1 MVAVSP
7 AANSASRFLRAAF
20 LTLVFI
26 IACCDA
32 FRPPSLK
39 GMVSKSTIPTAKT
52 SVPRS
57 TFLRLIP
64 TGKRKAILPKAI
76 MVDQEERDE
85 SLPKLTTEIHKN
97 IHIDQRKLPTNIDIG
112 RLETWYL
119 DRLEDSYAY
128 TERYIKCPFFRRRY
142 GDILDD
148 VEGFVRFALVRPY
161 FQDSTARL
169 GPRISCKSIGKG
181 TKEKHLSVEKLLQI
195 LRKDWRSPSSKNGT
209 TDATTI
215 NEKGYY
221 VTGRMSTNIYRD
233 DCYFS
238 SPDPDLPLKGL
249 RKYIGVA
256 SHLFDSRASNS
267 KLLSLKEI
275 PGAKYQH
282 PSRIIEAE
290 WKMALTI
297 NLPWKPKLSEFTGS
311 TLYFLD
317 EENLICKHQET
328 WDISVLDAFWSMLPR
343 FKELQ
348 HAHNNHKKTMKSKAS
363 RCPFAAFASMISN
376 PHQQDSSTHS
386 FSSTASGKSEKQELD
401 TSIKCTKSVD
411 TTTIGEEELCI
422 GG

>member
-7 AANSASRFLRAAF
+7 AANSALRFLRAAF
-20 LTLVFI
+20 LTLVFAI
-26 IACCDA
+26 VFCNA

-39 GMVSKSTIPTAKT
+39 GMVSKSAIPTAKT
-52 SVPRS
+52 NIPRS

-64 TGKRKAILPKAI
+64 TGNRMAILPKAI
-76 MVDQEERDE
+76 MIDQEERDE

-97 IHIDQRKLPTNIDIG
+97 IHIDQRKLPTNINIG

-119 DRLEDSYAY
+119 DRLEDSYDY

-148 VEGFVRFALVRPY
+148 VEGLVRFALVRPY

-181 TKEKHLSVEKLLQI
+181 TKEKNLSVEKLQQI
-195 LRKDWRSPSSKNGT
+195 LRKDWRSPSSKNRT
-209 TDATTI
+209 TDATII

-256 SHLFDSRASNS
+256 SHLFDSRASHS

-275 PGAKYQH
+275 PGAEYQH
-282 PSRIIEAE
+282 PSRIIKAD

-328 WDISVLDAFWSMLPR
+328 WDISVLDAFWSMIPTW
-343 FKELQ
+343 KELQ
-348 HAHNNHKKTMKSKAS
+348 RAHKKTTKTKPS
-363 RCPFAAFASMISN
+363 RCPFAAFSSMISN
-376 PHQQDSSTHS
+376 PHHEDALSSN
-386 FSSTASGKSEKQELD
+386 ASEKQELNP
-401 TSIKCTKSVD
+401 SIKCTKSVH